1 MGNRTW
7 TSNSRKAN
15 DGITK
20 YDETLIE
27 YNLMGKEITRQTNEG
42 VIPTGATS
50 ISWKTLEE
58 RETRYN
64 VFGEITGKRLVK
76 TDSTTKSTDS
86 WQEVTEY
93 NNQGKVWKSNAN
105 NGVTRY
111 YLYDRNGN
119 ATLQLDTT
127 GTGITAKSADQ
138 LKDLTGVSYTET
150 VYDKRNQVIEVREPK
165 FNQDKL
171 DTSLNLFNQTISR
184 TVDKSTV
191 SLTDSASKLSFNAET
206 QKLSIQANAQA
217 KRVMIKYW
225 PKGSTATASNTLTVD
240 MQATTTAGLFVL
252 DIGAI
257 QANIEYSYSYSS
269 SDATGKV
276 LDSGTGAIKRS
287 VNVVDV
293 FSGGTVSANPAATAT
308 GNSVANTMGVVAVDV
323 FNDYKLPITLIGK
336 KGEKVTDTTDKREA
350 YVTIYYEEG
359 IVLEKIQVALPS
371 QLKGFGDGNFEV
383 ELSIDGQVYKK
394 SVAAGSSLVEIALD
408 NNTDKFLGGKDY
420 SVKIY
425 KRTSATTTELV
436 MNTTNKVT
444 DKIKSSFFTKPRWS
458 EQPPMFYAE
467 IGELLIGEPRTIE
480 QEGSLN
486 NYSHLM
492 MKNIPTGTSR
502 VEVKYKVAGASQWST
517 LTSSAALYNNTAGWY
532 KAGLNT
538 LENNTL
544 YDYQYLAYNAKGEIL
559 GGGQGV
565 INTAL
570 NQATITQKVLAATD
584 LPSVYIDKQETVNT
598 KQDVMKG
605 LFVASSDDSGSVSLN
620 GSAYS
625 PVSVNVPIKLKY
637 NFNNEILKKYGSN
650 FVLIFKNYK
659 DGYTTTS
666 QQFSINTGTGST
678 DFYIDISTED
688 FFKLRSDSESTDQ
701 GVIQY
706 FDVKLAVVEDDKFL
720 EIGMMRQ
727 EVVYQIINHPDTPWG
742 RQGIPTRIIDIP
754 TDNHI
759 YNYMDLGGGSYLTVN
774 NQGADAKK
782 VLLYYRELGRVEPYK
797 VSSATPLKDVY
808 GQEISGNFQLDLR
821 DIDPLKKYEFQYV
834 SFNKDYIVINRQ
846 QGVLEQNTQGAKV
859 TTTPLNYGGD
869 GFILFSG
876 TDIQFIDQFKPVT
889 STSTSAK
896 LKIRKVGTTVWEQF
910 ALTGTSDWFSWNGNQ
925 GRDGEYEF
933 QLDSFNGT
941 TQTTPSGSIIG
952 KLRLGSQPKVLSYI
966 PKSFAQNQI
975 TFAGQ
980 PSGSSKLTVKYGTAA
995 GLLNKTAVLTVGSD
1009 GKAILDATD
1018 LAEQNL
1024 LGSTTVYYSYETTDA
1039 SGKLLNRAT
1048 GYVNVG
1054 VGAGSGQHTNQL
1066 NDSWLDFQPAQ
1077 NNGSKMELFYL
1088 KRQVDASGNF
1098 VSDLVSADIN
1108 SDAYWASSNQFQKV
1122 SITPSNGI

>member
-1 MGNRTW
+1 
-7 TSNSRKAN
+7 
-15 DGITK
+15 
-20 YDETLIE
+20 
-27 YNLMGKEITRQTNEG
+27 TRQTNEG
-42 VIPTGATS
+42 VIPTGATA

-191 SLTDSASKLSFNAET
+191 SLTDSANKLSFNAET

-217 KRVMIKYW
+217 QRVMIKYW
-225 PKGSTATASNTLTVD
+225 PKGSTATTSNTLTVD

-276 LDSGTGAIKRS
+276 LDSGTGVIKRS

-323 FNDYKLPITLIGK
+323 FNDYKLPITLIGNK
-336 KGEKVTDTTDKREA
+336 AQKVTSRTEKPLPFGGGKVVAFNYD
-350 YVTIYYEEG
+350 EG
-359 IVLEKIQVALPS
+359 INVKKIQFALPS
-371 QLKGFGDGNFEV
+371 TLRGFGDGNFEV

-394 SVAAGSSLVEIALD
+394 SVASGSSLVEIALD
-408 NNTDKFLGGKDY
+408 NNTDKFLGGKNY
-420 SVKIY
+420 TVKIY

-444 DKIKSSFFTKPRWS
+444 DKIALTYTGASYWS
-458 EQPPMFYAE
+458 ELPPMFYSKVGDLFE
-467 IGELLIGEPRTIE
+467 FEEQTVN
-480 QEGSLN
+480 QEGTLN

-502 VEVKYKVAGASQWST
+502 VEVKYKVVGASQWST
-517 LTSSAALYNNTAGWY
+517 LTSSAGLYNNTAGWY

-544 YDYQYLAYNAKGEIL
+544 YDYQYLAYNAKGDIL

-570 NQATITQKVLAATD
+570 NQATITQKALAATD
-584 LPSVYIDKQETVNT
+584 LPSVYIDKQEIVNN
-598 KQDVMKG
+598 KQDAVKG
-605 LFVASSDDSGSVSLN
+605 EFIPENTVIFPSLN
-620 GSAYS
+620 MPERLTDRNSNIKFKYTFNNNFLNKYYGNDFVFIFEDTEGRGVKKYINFSKNLVGDNTEVYIDLSPQELNEISPIKYQGNNGSSYGEYKITLAQIISNNFS
-625 PVSVNVPIKLKY
+625 PVAAGVQKVYYRHSVIGGEDRY
-637 NFNNEILKKYGSN
+637 SYWFGS
-650 FVLIFKNYK
+650 
-659 DGYTTTS
+659 
-666 QQFSINTGTGST
+666 
-678 DFYIDISTED
+678 STEEGLLFSPKD
-688 FFKLRSDSESTDQ
+688 NIRLYNQPAGTTQ
-701 GVIQY
+701 VI
-706 FDVKLAVVEDDKFL
+706 A
-720 EIGMMRQ
+720 
-727 EVVYQIINHPDTPWG
+727 
-742 RQGIPTRIIDIP
+742 
-754 TDNHI
+754 
-759 YNYMDLGGGSYLTVN
+759 
-774 NQGADAKK
+774 
-782 VLLYYRELGRVEPYK
+782 YYRELGSNNAYTQIDVK
-797 VSSATPLKDVY
+797 PLMDVY
-808 GQEISGNFQLDLR
+808 GQAIAGAFDINFNSVLDST
-821 DIDPLKKYEFQYV
+821 KKYEIQYV
-834 SFNKDYIVINRQ
+834 ALAGKDIVNRQ
-846 QGVLEQNTQGAKV
+846 QGTIEFNSAGMQVNAS
-859 TTTPLNYGGD
+859 PLNYGGD

-876 TDIQFIDQFKPVT
+876 TDVQFIDQFKPVT
-889 STSTSAK
+889 SASTSAK
-896 LKIRKVGTTVWEQF
+896 LKIRKVGTAVWEQF
-910 ALTGTSDWFSWNGNQ
+910 ALTGTLDWFSWNGNQ
-925 GRDGEYEF
+925 GRNGEYEF

-980 PSGSSKLTVKYGTAA
+980 PTGSSKVTVKYGTAA
-995 GLLNKTAVLTVGSD
+995 GQLNKTAVLTVGSD

-1054 VGAGSGQHTNQL
+1054 VGAGLGQHTNQL

-1077 NNGSKMELFYL
+1077 NNGSKMELFYR

-1122 SITPSNGI
+1122 SITPSNGIYRWNLNDLVPKSGFENYEYFYQLYDSAGKVIAFVP

>member
-1 MGNRTW
+1 
-7 TSNSRKAN
+7 
-15 DGITK
+15 
-20 YDETLIE
+20 
-27 YNLMGKEITRQTNEG
+27 
-42 VIPTGATS
+42 
-50 ISWKTLEE
+50 
-58 RETRYN
+58 
-64 VFGEITGKRLVK
+64 
-76 TDSTTKSTDS
+76 
-86 WQEVTEY
+86 
-93 NNQGKVWKSNAN
+93 
-105 NGVTRY
+105 
-111 YLYDRNGN
+111 
-119 ATLQLDTT
+119 
-127 GTGITAKSADQ
+127 
-138 LKDLTGVSYTET
+138 
-150 VYDKRNQVIEVREPK
+150 
-165 FNQDKL
+165 
-171 DTSLNLFNQTISR
+171 
-184 TVDKSTV
+184 
-191 SLTDSASKLSFNAET
+191 
-206 QKLSIQANAQA
+206 
-217 KRVMIKYW
+217 
-225 PKGSTATASNTLTVD
+225 
-240 MQATTTAGLFVL
+240 
-252 DIGAI
+252 
-257 QANIEYSYSYSS
+257 
-269 SDATGKV
+269 
-276 LDSGTGAIKRS
+276 
-287 VNVVDV
+287 
-293 FSGGTVSANPAATAT
+293 
-308 GNSVANTMGVVAVDV
+308 
-323 FNDYKLPITLIGK
+323 
-336 KGEKVTDTTDKREA
+336 
-350 YVTIYYEEG
+350 
-359 IVLEKIQVALPS
+359 
-371 QLKGFGDGNFEV
+371 
-383 ELSIDGQVYKK
+383 
-394 SVAAGSSLVEIALD
+394 EIALD

-480 QEGSLN
+480 QEGTLN

-502 VEVKYKVAGASQWST
+502 VEVKYKVAGASQWSS

-544 YDYQYLAYNAKGEIL
+544 YDYQYLAYNTKGETL

-570 NQATITQKVLAATD
+570 NQATITQKALAATD

-598 KQDVMKG
+598 KSDVNEANFLKE
-605 LFVASSDDSGSVSLN
+605 LSVQ
-620 GSAYS
+620 GEMYS
-625 PVSVNVPIKLKY
+625 EAFRTVNLSYKFDKNL
-637 NFNNEILKKYGSN
+637 LKKYISDNELYVLVNNSKLNLSSLQKAQVDTNNIYYPDSSFIKFEFSMDLTDTKYQASNTLDFQLVKFEGGNFIEIGKGSSTYQLE
-650 FVLIFKNYK
+650 VYWDDRESYYIFDDKSY
-659 DGYTTTS
+659 
-666 QQFSINTGTGST
+666 
-678 DFYIDISTED
+678 
-688 FFKLRSDSESTDQ
+688 FKLNEKNNIS
-701 GVIQY
+701 I
-706 FDVKLAVVEDDKFL
+706 L
-720 EIGMMRQ
+720 EQ
-727 EVVYQIINHPDTPWG
+727 SANASSV
-742 RQGIPTRIIDIP
+742 
-754 TDNHI
+754 
-759 YNYMDLGGGSYLTVN
+759 S
-774 NQGADAKK
+774 
-782 VLLYYRELGRVEPYK
+782 LYYREAGSNQSFKSVQENNF
-797 VSSATPLKDVY
+797 SKDIY
-808 GQEISGNFQLDLR
+808 GNKISGQFDVKIPELLTA
-821 DIDPLKKYEFQYV
+821 KKYEIQYITYEG
-834 SFNKDYIVINRQ
+834 SKIVNRQ
-846 QGVLEQNTQGAKV
+846 QGVLDFTGDKPVIN
-859 TTTPLNYGGD
+859 TTPLNYGGD

-876 TDIQFIDQFKPVT
+876 TDVQFIDQFKPVT

-896 LKIRKVGTTVWEQF
+896 LKIRKVGTAVWEQF

-980 PSGSSKLTVKYGTAA
+980 PTGSNKVTVKYGTAA

-1009 GKAILDATD
+1009 GKAILDATE

-1039 SGKLLNRAT
+1039 NGKLLNRAT

-1077 NNGSKMELFYL
+1077 NNGSKMELFYR

-1122 SITPSNGI
+1122 SITPSSGIYRWNLNDLVPTSGFENYEYFYQLYDSAGKVIAFVPGKLSIDSKGNGSSQQNKWVINGSGDRASQIVKSQAYNAFGEIISETDGNGNTSSLSYNTMGKLTKKVLPTVDIRKSDGTITQGTPTLEYGYDLSGRLLTSKDANGNINKQSYLNGRNLETGDWLVEKETHADTGEVSNLYDVYGNLIEQSNALGVKTGYSYDINGNLIQITRAARTAGTVGANHITSGGVQTSLIDTFTYDELGNRLSATNAL

>member
-1 MGNRTW
+1 M
-7 TSNSRKAN
+7 
-15 DGITK
+15 
-20 YDETLIE
+20 
-27 YNLMGKEITRQTNEG
+27 
-42 VIPTGATS
+42 
-50 ISWKTLEE
+50 
-58 RETRYN
+58 
-64 VFGEITGKRLVK
+64 
-76 TDSTTKSTDS
+76 
-86 WQEVTEY
+86 
-93 NNQGKVWKSNAN
+93 
-105 NGVTRY
+105 
-111 YLYDRNGN
+111 
-119 ATLQLDTT
+119 
-127 GTGITAKSADQ
+127 
-138 LKDLTGVSYTET
+138 
-150 VYDKRNQVIEVREPK
+150 
-165 FNQDKL
+165 
-171 DTSLNLFNQTISR
+171 
-184 TVDKSTV
+184 
-191 SLTDSASKLSFNAET
+191 
-206 QKLSIQANAQA
+206 QA
-217 KRVMIKYW
+217 
-225 PKGSTATASNTLTVD
+225 TATAG
-240 MQATTTAGLFVL
+240 QFVL

-420 SVKIY
+420 TVKIY

-436 MNTTNKVT
+436 MNTTNTVT

-458 EQPPMFYAE
+458 EQSPMFYAE
-467 IGELLIGEPRTIE
+467 IGELLIWEPRTIA
-480 QEGSLN
+480 QEGTLN
-486 NYSHLM
+486 NYSQLM
-492 MKNIPTGTSR
+492 MKNLPTGTSR

-570 NQATITQKVLAATD
+570 NQATVTQKTLSATD
-584 LPSVYIDKQETVNT
+584 LPSVYVDKQETVNI
-598 KQDVMKG
+598 KQDVVKG
-605 LFVASSDDSGSVSLN
+605 FFVKPSDDSGFASVVGVTLG
-620 GSAYS
+620 GSSYS
-625 PVSVNVPIKLKY
+625 PLSENAPIKLKY
-637 NFNNEILKKYGSN
+637 NFNNEILKKYGNN
-650 FVLIFKNYK
+650 FVLIFKNYN
-659 DGYTTTS
+659 DGYTTAS
-666 QQFSINTGTGST
+666 QQFSINADSEST
-678 DFYIDISTED
+678 DFYINIAFED
-688 FFKLRSDSESTDQ
+688 FVKLKSDIEFTDL
-701 GVIQY
+701 GFIQY
-706 FDVKLAVVEDDKFL
+706 FDVKLAVVEDNKSI
-720 EIGMMRQ
+720 EIGQMRQ
-727 EVVYQIINHPDTPWG
+727 KIISETKPWG
-742 RQGIPTRIIDIP
+742 RFRVPSRAITVP

-759 YNYMDLGGGSYLTVN
+759 YNYMDLDGGSYLKVN
-774 NQGADAKK
+774 NQGADVKL
-782 VLLYYRELGRVEPYK
+782 VLLYYRELGSAEPYK
-797 VSSATPLKDVY
+797 VTSAGPLKDVY

-834 SFNKDYIVINRQ
+834 SFNNDYIVINRQ
-846 QGVLEQNTQGAKV
+846 QGLLEQNVQGIKV
-859 TTTPLNYGGD
+859 TTTPLNYGGN
-869 GFILFSG
+869 GFVLNRNS
-876 TDIQFIDQFKPVT
+876 TVEFIDQFGLEFDGKEKV
-889 STSTSAK
+889 A
-896 LKIRKVGTTVWEQF
+896 LKIRKVGTNAWESTNAYYGLIDAGDGKLASIKDF
-910 ALTGTSDWFSWNGNQ
+910 LIWDYGKLTGD
-925 GRDGEYEF
+925 YEF
-933 QLDSFNGT
+933 KLEKFESFDST
-941 TQTTPSGSIIG
+941 EPTQGIIG
-952 KLRLGSQPKVLSYI
+952 KIRLSSTIQPEILSYI

-975 TFAGQ
+975 TLAGQ
-980 PSGSSKLTVKYGTAA
+980 PTGSSKVTVKYGTAA

-1039 SGKLLNRAT
+1039 NGKLLNRAT

-1077 NNGSKMELFYL
+1077 NNGSKMELFYR

-1122 SITPSNGI
+1122 SITPSNGIYRWNLNDLVPKSGFENYEYFYQLYDSAGKVIAFVPGKLSID